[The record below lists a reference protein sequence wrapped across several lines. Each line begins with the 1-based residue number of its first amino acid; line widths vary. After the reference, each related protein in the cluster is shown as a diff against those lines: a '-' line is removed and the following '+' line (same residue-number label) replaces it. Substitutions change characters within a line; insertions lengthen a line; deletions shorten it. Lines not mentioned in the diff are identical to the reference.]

1 MNILILN
8 THNPLKESG
17 IVALDLF
24 NQLKRSGHEVKLLVN
39 CYIRNYPEGII
50 SIESSFSARWK
61 ILMGKFEWRLNKL
74 RKLLK
79 VKEKYQKNP
88 NYYFFEVDEKKQ
100 IYKTKRLIKLA
111 GIKPD
116 IIIILFAKDFINSKN
131 IYELY
136 IKTNA
141 KIFWLMYDM
150 APFTGGCHYAW
161 DCEGY
166 KNSCGKCPGL
176 YSSNPFDISYKNLV
190 YKKYFL
196 NKTDIRI
203 VAGSEWQYRQV
214 KQSTLFRDFK
224 INKILTSCN
233 IEIFK
238 PLTKEISRKK
248 YSIPLDRKVIFFGAS
263 GLDAERKG
271 IKYLLEA
278 LKELK
283 EVFAKK
289 PEFGNEI
296 LLLIAGNHLDEII
309 KFLPFNYQYLGFL
322 DNTYGIASA
331 YQAADLYVCSSIEDS
346 GPTMINQSLMCGTP
360 VVSFEMGVAIDL
372 VINSKTGFR
381 VKLKD
386 SKALAQAMYDVLS
399 MSDSDYLEM
408 KKNCRELALNLY
420 RPDVN
425 YSNWINTLNEIDE
438 KDRPNPN

>member
-1 MNILILN
+1 
-8 THNPLKESG
+8 
-17 IVALDLF
+17 
-24 NQLKRSGHEVKLLVN
+24 
-39 CYIRNYPEGII
+39 
-50 SIESSFSARWK
+50 
-61 ILMGKFEWRLNKL
+61 MGKVEWRLNKL
-74 RKLLK
+74 KKLLK
-79 VKEKYQKNP
+79 IKDKHQKNP
-88 NYYFFEVDEKKQ
+88 NYHFFQVNEKKQ
-100 IYKTKRLIKLA
+100 IYKTKRLIKIA
-111 GIKPD
+111 DIKPD

-136 IKTNA
+136 RTTNA
-141 KIFWLMYDM
+141 KIYWLMYDM

-190 YKKYFL
+190 YKQYYL
-196 NKTDIRI
+196 NKTNIQI

-214 KQSTLFRDFK
+214 KQSTLFK
-224 INKILTSCN
+224 NSKVNKILTSCN

-238 PLTKEISRKK
+238 PLAKDISRKK

-283 EVFAKK
+283 EIYVKK
-289 PEFGNEI
+289 PEFVNEI
-296 LLLIAGNHLDEII
+296 LLLVAGNHLNEII
-309 KFLPFNYQYLGFL
+309 KNLPFNYHYLGFL

-331 YQAADLYVCSSIEDS
+331 YQAADLYVCSSVEDS

-372 VINSKTGFR
+372 VINNKTGYR

-386 SKALAQAMYDVLS
+386 SKAMAQAMYDILN
-399 MSDSDYLEM
+399 MSDPDYIVM

-420 RPDVN
+420 QPNVN
-425 YSNWINTLNEIDE
+425 YSNWINLLNEIDG
-438 KDRPNPN
+438 KDRPCSN

>member
-1 MNILILN
+1 MNILIFN
-8 THNPLKESG
+8 TTNPLKDSG

-24 NQLKRSGHEVKLLVN
+24 NQLKGNGHEVKLLVN
-39 CYIRNYPEGII
+39 CYNRNYPEGII
-50 SIESSFSARWK
+50 SLESSLSARWK

-74 RKLLK
+74 KKFLT
-79 VKEKYQKNP
+79 VKEKHQKNP
-88 NYYFFEVDEKKQ
+88 DYYFFQLDEKKR
-100 IYKTKRLIKLA
+100 IYRTNRILKVA
-111 GIKPD
+111 GNKPD
-116 IIIILFAKDFINSKN
+116 IIIILFAKVFINTKN

-136 IKTNA
+136 TKTHA
-141 KIFWLMYDM
+141 KIFWLMFDM

-176 YSSNPFDISYKNLV
+176 YSSNPFDISYKNLF

-196 NKTDIRI
+196 NKTNIQI
-203 VAGSEWQYRQV
+203 VAGSEWQCRQV
-214 KQSTLFRDFK
+214 KQSTLFKNSK

-238 PLTKEISRKK
+238 PLAKEISRKK
-248 YSIPLDRKVIFFGAS
+248 YSIPLDRKVIFFGAT
-263 GLDAERKG
+263 GLNAERKG

-283 EVFAKK
+283 ELSAKK
-289 PEFGNEI
+289 LEFGNEI
-296 LLLIAGNHLDEII
+296 LLLVAGTHLDEII
-309 KFLPFNYQYLGFL
+309 KYLPFNYHYLGFL

-372 VINSKTGFR
+372 VINNKTGFR

-399 MSDSDYLEM
+399 MSDSDYLVM

-420 RPDVN
+420 QPDVN
-425 YSNWINTLNEIDE
+425 YSNWINILNEIGE
-438 KDRPNPN
+438 KDSPCPN